1 MKCDHCSDGKYKVIW
16 ERALGNRASLGVCWG
31 RVSKTSSSGSKIWAK
46 SAWSVIN
53 EVCSRDWE
61 GSRVPRESV
70 REENINMKVEEVRV
84 KERACRPLWP
94 QTDGNPLKCS
104 RSFYSQHFWPQRR
117 CFPSNSTSSTM
128 WHQLDVQPFSSAWT
142 LPEISTSSHR
152 VKDFVPQCVSHHR
165 HQLQVWAPLP
175 SDWPATNGG
184 FP

>member
-1 MKCDHCSDGKYKVIW
+1 M
-16 ERALGNRASLGVCWG
+16 GNTRWFESMHWGTELVLVCVEGGYW
-31 RVSKTSSSGSKIWAK
+31 RWVLQEAK
-46 SAWSVIN
+46 SEPKSAESVIN

-70 REENINMKVEEVRV
+70 REENIHMKVEEVRV

-94 QTDGNPLKCS
+94 QTEGNPLKSS

-117 CFPSNSTSSTM
+117 CFPSNTTSSTV
-128 WHQLDVQPFSSAWT
+128 WHQRDVQPFSSTWT
-142 LPEISTSSHR
+142 LPGISTSSHR